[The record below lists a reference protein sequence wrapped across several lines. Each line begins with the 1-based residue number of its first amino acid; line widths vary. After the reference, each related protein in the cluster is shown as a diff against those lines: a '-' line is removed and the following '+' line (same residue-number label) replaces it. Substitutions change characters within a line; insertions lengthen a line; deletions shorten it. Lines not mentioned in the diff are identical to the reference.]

1 MHCLIGFLGGSS
13 PAVDEHRVAV
23 FVQRLREL
31 GWIEG
36 RTIAIDVQRAQGR
49 AERFAEIKAVS
60 KLAMP
65 SLQVQGGKL
74 DIGWPKDPVAFLA
87 RVNAEQVDQGAPPRA
102 LGRGS
107 KVTLEQKIKSRRDK
121 ILD

>member
-13 PAVDEHRVAV
+13 PAVDGHRVAV

-36 RTIAIDVQRAQGR
+36 RTVAIDVQWAQGR

-87 RVNAEQVDQGAPPRA
+87 RVNAEQVDQGAPRA
-102 LGRGS
+102 GARPWLKSHAGTKN
-107 KVTLEQKIKSRRDK
+107 KVTKG
-121 ILD
+121 